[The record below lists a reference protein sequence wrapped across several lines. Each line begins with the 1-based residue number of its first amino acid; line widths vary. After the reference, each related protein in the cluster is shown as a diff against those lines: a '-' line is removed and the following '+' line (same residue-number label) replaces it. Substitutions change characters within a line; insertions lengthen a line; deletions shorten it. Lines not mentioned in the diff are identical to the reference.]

1 MKDKKTESVV
11 DFLYEHIYCRYM
23 SPGECIVHDNGGEFD
38 GNLMKT
44 LAKDMNIDLRR
55 TKGGRPWANGQAEAA
70 VKLVKNKI
78 KMIALENSDS
88 N

>member
-44 LAKDMNIDLRR
+44 LAKDMNTSPINFIPPLNQV
-55 TKGGRPWANGQAEAA
+55 GEQ
-70 VKLVKNKI
+70 KI
-78 KMIALENSDS
+78 FFHVFFFSK
-88 N
+88 